1 MPSRLATS
9 LTVKLCGGNSFF
21 NTASLLSGEYR
32 VTHSSLAL
40 CSINDDL
47 IRVTTSLTQG
57 AITNI
62 IDEAQQAVN
71 QRDRRQVDYPRLVD
85 DLQKIQQGIL
95 DAINAERREPR
106 SLPPVDG
113 DYL

>member
-1 MPSRLATS
+1 MRTPVISTLILA
-9 LTVKLCGGNSFF
+9 
-21 NTASLLSGEYR
+21 LLSAPTYAITDQERSVLQRLNAELG
-32 VTHSSLAL
+32 T
-40 CSINDDL
+40 
-47 IRVTTSLTQG
+47 
-57 AITNI
+57 ITNI
-62 IDEAQQAVN
+62 INEAQQAAN
-71 QRDRRQVDYPRLVD
+71 QRDRRQLDYQRLSD